1 MFDTLAPR
9 IRHCNKAGEI
19 AVLCWWLWWHP
30 HGNVLLVSLY
40 VFISVHDLWM
50 MIIHGML
57 KLTGSSVFLFW
68 VVMQWEPIRNTNSL
82 VSGGTN
88 MILSF
93 QTGQCF
99 MLCPPDP
106 PGFSPHRAVTMTP
119 HLSAGT
125 NPEMSNNAPA
135 KDSSP
140 PTHWSRGPRQVL
152 FLPET
157 RNQEN
162 EEGWNIMTRPSTLQ
176 LHILVEP

>member
-1 MFDTLAPR
+1 
-9 IRHCNKAGEI
+9 
-19 AVLCWWLWWHP
+19 
-30 HGNVLLVSLY
+30 
-40 VFISVHDLWM
+40 
-50 MIIHGML
+50 
-57 KLTGSSVFLFW
+57 
-68 VVMQWEPIRNTNSL
+68 
-82 VSGGTN
+82 
-88 MILSF
+88 
-93 QTGQCF
+93 

-106 PGFSPHRAVTMTP
+106 PGFSPHRAVTMTR

-140 PTHWSRGPRQVL
+140 PTHWSWGPRQVL

-162 EEGWNIMTRPSTLQ
+162 EEGWNIVTRPSTLQ